1 MQSTVLRVFCLTS
14 CKSSE
19 AKLSMFVIPIS
30 PSSISHILKPFPLRL
45 SKAGGLKE
53 VLLFRLLEVEALVSK
68 VSSFK
73 GRCYLFSDRKPSAP
87 PPRRFPKGWMDALFP
102 PKGPADAQ
110 RLSGSS
116 WILPPWSQFLL
127 SGKNWFML
135 GAIFVAGVF
144 ITAFS

>member
-87 PPRRFPKGWMDALFP
+87 PDASQRDEGWMDAPFP

-127 SGKNWFML
+127 SGKN
-135 GAIFVAGVF
+135 
-144 ITAFS
+144 

>member
-87 PPRRFPKGWMDALFP
+87 PPQTLPKGMDGWPLPTQRSCRCTKAVWVLMDFATLVTIFAL
-102 PKGPADAQ
+102 
-110 RLSGSS
+110 
-116 WILPPWSQFLL
+116 W
-127 SGKNWFML
+127 
-135 GAIFVAGVF
+135 
-144 ITAFS
+144 

>member
-87 PPRRFPKGWMDALFP
+87 PPDASQRDGWMP
-102 PKGPADAQ
+102 SSHPKVLQMHKGCLGPHGFCHLGHNFCSLVKTDSCLGPSLWQ
-110 RLSGSS
+110 G
-116 WILPPWSQFLL
+116 FL
-127 SGKNWFML
+127 
-135 GAIFVAGVF
+135 
-144 ITAFS
+144 